1 MSNNFQN
8 LILTGPSHCALAC
21 LDMAYFH
28 WAQPISLIRVGVKR
42 GGRIHL
48 TANMWMEWP
57 HLNIVNCKQEFMI
70 QCNPN
75 EKL

>member
-1 MSNNFQN
+1 MSNNFQH
-8 LILTGPSHCALAC
+8 LILTGSSHCALAS
-21 LDMAYFH
+21 LDVAYFH

-57 HLNIVNCKQEFMI
+57 HLKIA
-70 QCNPN
+70 
-75 EKL
+75 KLQKRI